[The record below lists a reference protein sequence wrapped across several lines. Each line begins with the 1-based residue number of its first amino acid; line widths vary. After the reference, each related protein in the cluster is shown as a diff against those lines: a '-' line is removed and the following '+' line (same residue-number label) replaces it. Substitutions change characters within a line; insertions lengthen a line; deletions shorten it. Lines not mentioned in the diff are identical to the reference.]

1 MTNRNSSAGADAR
14 GVDMRGADMRGAAPI
29 PFARPSIGPEEEA
42 GVIAVLRSGW
52 LTTGPVTAR
61 FEEAFAR
68 ATAMPHALAL
78 NSATAGLHL
87 ALEALGVGPGTQ
99 VLTTPYTFTATAEV
113 VRYLGADPLFVDVEE
128 RTANI
133 DPDRIA
139 AALDA
144 AAREG
149 RRVSAV
155 MPVHVGGRAC
165 AMEAITSIA
174 ARHGVPVV
182 EDSAHAFPVEH
193 RGRMLGTWGD
203 VGVYSLYATK
213 AITTGEGGVVVT
225 RRDDIARRIRVMR
238 LHGIDRDVWN
248 RYTNANASWQYDV
261 VEAGYKYNLTDL
273 ASAIGIAQLAKAGA
287 FFERRRAVARAY
299 LAGLGECDFLELPE
313 DAPDHGWHLFTIRLR
328 PGRLSIDRDR
338 FIAELQQR
346 GIGTSVHFIPLHLM
360 TYWRDR
366 YGLKPDDFPVALRF
380 YQAAISLPIYPS
392 LADEET
398 ARVVA
403 AIREVGDRFRA
414 R

>member
-1 MTNRNSSAGADAR
+1 MTSRNSSGAPAR
-14 GVDMRGADMRGAAPI
+14 AATPI

-87 ALEALGVGPGTQ
+87 ALEALGVVPGTQ
-99 VLTTPYTFTATAEV
+99 VITTPYTFTATAEV
-113 VRYLGADPLFVDVEE
+113 VRYLGADPLFVDVED

-139 AALDA
+139 AALEA
-144 AAREG
+144 AARGG
-149 RRVSAV
+149 RRVAALL
-155 MPVHVGGRAC
+155 PVHVGGRAC
-165 AMEAITSIA
+165 DMETISAIA

-182 EDSAHAFPVEH
+182 EDSAHAFPVVH

-225 RRDDIARRIRVMR
+225 RRDDLAHRIRVMR

-248 RYTNANASWQYDV
+248 RYTAANASWQYDV

-273 ASAIGIAQLAKAGA
+273 ASAIGLAQLAKAEA
-287 FFERRRAVARAY
+287 FLDRRRAVARAY
-299 LAGLGECDFLELPE
+299 FAGLAACDFLDLPE
-313 DAPDHGWHLFTIRLR
+313 DAPDHGWHLFTVRLR

-360 TYWRDR
+360 TYWRNR
-366 YGLKPDDFPVALRF
+366 YGLKPDDFPVALRL
-380 YQAAISLPIYPS
+380 YQAAISMPIYPS
-392 LADEET
+392 LTDEET

-403 AIREVGDRFRA
+403 AIRETGERFKA

>member
-1 MTNRNSSAGADAR
+1 MTNRNSSAGAHGADP
-14 GVDMRGADMRGAAPI
+14 RGASPI

-61 FEEAFAR
+61 FEKAFAE

-99 VLTTPYTFTATAEV
+99 VITTPYTFTSTAEV
-113 VRYLGADPLFVDVEE
+113 VRYLGADPLFVDVED

-139 AALDA
+139 TALDT

-149 RRVSAV
+149 RRVAAI
-155 MPVHVGGRAC
+155 MPVHVGGKAC
-165 AMEAITSIA
+165 DMEAIASIA

-182 EDSAHAFPVEH
+182 EDSAHAYPVVH
-193 RGRMLGTWGD
+193 RGRLLGTWGD
-203 VGVYSLYATK
+203 AGVYSLYATK
-213 AITTGEGGVVVT
+213 AITTGEGGIVVT
-225 RRDDIARRIRVMR
+225 RRDDLARRIRVMR

-248 RYTNANASWQYDV
+248 RYTAANASWQYDV

-273 ASAIGIAQLAKAGA
+273 ASAIGLAQLAKAEA
-287 FFERRRAVARAY
+287 FLDRRRAVARAY
-299 LAGLGECDFLELPE
+299 LAGLGGCDFLDLPE
-313 DAPDHGWHLFTIRLR
+313 DATDHGWHLFSVHLR

-360 TYWRDR
+360 TYWRGR
-366 YGLKPDDFPVALRF
+366 YDLKPDDFPVALRL
-380 YQAAISLPIYPS
+380 YQAAISLPIFPS
-392 LADEET
+392 LTDEET
-398 ARVVA
+398 SRVVA
-403 AIREVGDRFRA
+403 GIREVGDRFRA

>member
-1 MTNRNSSAGADAR
+1 
-14 GVDMRGADMRGAAPI
+14 
-29 PFARPSIGPEEEA
+29 
-42 GVIAVLRSGW
+42 VLRSGW

-68 ATAMPHALAL
+68 ATAMPHAMAL

-87 ALEALGVGPGTQ
+87 ALEALGVVPGTQ
-99 VLTTPYTFTATAEV
+99 VITTPYTFTATAEV

-133 DPDRIA
+133 DRTPSP
-139 AALDA
+139 ALDS
-144 AAREG
+144 AARDG
-149 RRVSAV
+149 RRVSAI

-165 AMEAITSIA
+165 AMELIISIA
-174 ARHGVPVV
+174 ARRGVPVV
-182 EDSAHAFPVEH
+182 EDSAHAFPVVH

-225 RRDDIARRIRVMR
+225 RRDDLARRIRVMR

-248 RYTNANASWQYDV
+248 RYTAANASWQYDV

-273 ASAIGIAQLAKAGA
+273 ASAIGLAQLAKAEA
-287 FFERRRAVARAY
+287 FLDRRRAVARAY
-299 LAGLGECDFLELPE
+299 LAGLAACEFLDLPE
-313 DAPDHGWHLFTIRLR
+313 DAPDHGWHLFTVRLR

-338 FIAELQQR
+338 FIDELQQR

-380 YQAAISLPIYPS
+380 FQSTISLPIYPS
-392 LADEET
+392 LTAEET
-398 ARVVA
+398 TRVVA
-403 AIREVGDRFRA
+403 AVREVGERFKA

>member
-1 MTNRNSSAGADAR
+1 
-14 GVDMRGADMRGAAPI
+14 
-29 PFARPSIGPEEEA
+29 
-42 GVIAVLRSGW
+42 
-52 LTTGPVTAR
+52 VTAR

-87 ALEALGVGPGTQ
+87 ALEALGVVPGTQ
-99 VLTTPYTFTATAEV
+99 VITTPYTFTATAEV
-113 VRYLGADPLFVDVEE
+113 VRYLGADPLFVDVDE

-133 DPDRIA
+133 DPDRVA

-149 RRVSAV
+149 RRVSAIL
-155 MPVHVGGRAC
+155 PVHVGGRGC
-165 AMEAITSIA
+165 DMEPIASIA
-174 ARHGVPVV
+174 ARRGVPVV
-182 EDSAHAFPVEH
+182 EDSAHAFPVVH

-213 AITTGEGGVVVT
+213 AITTGEGGMVVT
-225 RRDDIARRIRVMR
+225 RRDDLARRIRVMR

-248 RYTNANASWQYDV
+248 RYTAANASWQYDV

-273 ASAIGIAQLAKAGA
+273 ASAIGLAQLAKAEV
-287 FFERRRAVARAY
+287 FLDRRRAVARSY
-299 LAGLGECDFLELPE
+299 LAGLEGCDFLDLPE
-313 DAPDHGWHLFTIRLR
+313 DAPDHGWHLFTVRVR
-328 PGRLSIDRDR
+328 SGRLSIDRDR
-338 FIAELQQR
+338 FIDELQQR

-380 YQAAISLPIYPS
+380 FQSAVSLPIYPS
-392 LADEET
+392 LTDEET

-403 AIREVGDRFRA
+403 AVRETGERYRA

>member
-1 MTNRNSSAGADAR
+1 MTSPSSSGSTAP
-14 GVDMRGADMRGAAPI
+14 PI

-42 GVIAVLRSGW
+42 GVLAVLRSGW

-68 ATAMPHALAL
+68 AVGMPHALAL

-87 ALEALGVGPGTQ
+87 ALEALAAGPGSL
-99 VLTTPYTFTATAEV
+99 VLTSPYTFAATAEV
-113 VRYLGADPLFVDVEE
+113 ARYLGADPRFVDVEE

-133 DPDRIA
+133 DPDRLD

-149 RRVSAV
+149 RRVAAIV
-155 MPVHVGGRAC
+155 PVHIGGRAC
-165 AMEAITSIA
+165 DMEPIAAAA

-182 EDSAHAFPVEH
+182 EDSAHAFPVVH
-193 RGRMLGTWGD
+193 KGRMLGTWGD
-203 VGVYSLYATK
+203 AGVFSFYATK
-213 AITTGEGGVVVT
+213 TITTGEGGMVVT
-225 RRDDIARRIRVMR
+225 RREELARRIRVMR

-248 RYTNANASWQYDV
+248 RYTARNAAWEYDI

-273 ASAIGIAQLAKAGA
+273 AAAIGVAQLAKAET
-287 FFERRRAVARAY
+287 FLHLRRRVARAY
-299 LAGLGECDFLELPE
+299 LAGLGDCDFLDLPE
-313 DAPDHGWHLFTIRLR
+313 DTDDNGWHLFVVRLR
-328 PGRLSIDRDR
+328 PDRLAIGRDR
-338 FIAELQQR
+338 FVAELQQR

-360 TYWRDR
+360 SYYRQR
-366 YGLKPDDFPVALRF
+366 YGLHPEDFPVALRL
-380 YQAAISLPIYPS
+380 YRAALSLPIYPS
-392 LADEET
+392 LTDEEI

-403 AIREVGDRFRA
+403 AVREAGGRFRS

>member
-1 MTNRNSSAGADAR
+1 MTNRSSSAAAAR
-14 GVDMRGADMRGAAPI
+14 GAPPI
-29 PFARPSIGPEEEA
+29 PFARPSIGAEEEA

-68 ATAMPHALAL
+68 TTAMPHALAL

-87 ALEALGVGPGTQ
+87 ALEALGVGPGMQ

-113 VRYLGADPLFVDVEE
+113 VRYLGADPLFVDVEDP
-128 RTANI
+128 TANI
-133 DPDRIA
+133 DPRGVE
-139 AALDA
+139 AALEA
-144 AAREG
+144 AGREG
-149 RRVSAV
+149 RRVAAV

-165 AMEAITSIA
+165 AMEELTAIA
-174 ARHGVPVV
+174 AHHRVPVV
-182 EDSAHAFPVEH
+182 EDSAHAFPVVH

-203 VGVYSLYATK
+203 AGVYSLYATK
-213 AITTGEGGVVVT
+213 AITSGEGGVVVT
-225 RRDDIARRIRVMR
+225 RRDDLARRIRVMR

-248 RYTNANASWQYDV
+248 RYTAANASWQYDV

-273 ASAIGIAQLAKAGA
+273 AAAIGLAQLAKAEA
-287 FFERRRAVARAY
+287 FLDRRRAVARAY
-299 LAGLGECDFLELPE
+299 LAGLAACDFLDLPA
-313 DAPDHGWHLFTIRLR
+313 DAPDHGWHLFTVRLR

-360 TYWRDR
+360 TCWRDR
-366 YGLKPDDFPVALRF
+366 YGLKPDDFPVALRL
-380 YQAAISLPIYPS
+380 YQSAVSLPIFPS
-392 LADEET
+392 LTEDET

-403 AIREVGDRFRA
+403 AIRETGERFRA

>member
-1 MTNRNSSAGADAR
+1 MANLNSSAAAAR
-14 GVDMRGADMRGAAPI
+14 SAPPI
-29 PFARPSIGPEEEA
+29 PFARPSIGAEEEA

-87 ALEALGVGPGTQ
+87 ALEALGVGPGMQ
-99 VLTTPYTFTATAEV
+99 VITTPYTFTATAEV

-139 AALDA
+139 AALEA
-144 AAREG
+144 TNREG
-149 RRVSAV
+149 RRVAAV

-165 AMEAITSIA
+165 AMEHITAIA
-174 ARHGVPVV
+174 AHHGVPVV
-182 EDSAHAFPVEH
+182 EDSAHAFPVVH

-225 RRDDIARRIRVMR
+225 RRDDLAHRIRVMR

-248 RYTNANASWQYDV
+248 RYTAANASWQYDV

-273 ASAIGIAQLAKAGA
+273 ASAIGLAQLAKAEA
-287 FFERRRAVARAY
+287 FLDRRRAVARAY
-299 LAGLGECDFLELPE
+299 FAGLATCDFLDLPE
-313 DAPDHGWHLFTIRLR
+313 DTPDHGWHLYTVRLR

-360 TYWRDR
+360 THWRDR
-366 YGLKPDDFPVALRF
+366 YGLKPDDFPVALRL

-392 LADEET
+392 LTGDET

-403 AIREVGDRFRA
+403 AIRETGERFRA

>member
-1 MTNRNSSAGADAR
+1 MTSRNSSAEPGAAP
-14 GVDMRGADMRGAAPI
+14 RGAPAPI
-29 PFARPSIGPEEEA
+29 PFARPSTGIEEEA

-68 ATAMPHALAL
+68 ATAMPHVLAL

-87 ALEALGVGPGTQ
+87 ALEALGVGPGMQ

-149 RRVSAV
+149 RRVAAV

-174 ARHGVPVV
+174 KHHGVPVI
-182 EDSAHAFPVEH
+182 EDSAHAYPVVH

-203 VGVYSLYATK
+203 AGVYSLYATK

-248 RYTNANASWQYDV
+248 RYTAANASWQYDV
-261 VEAGYKYNLTDL
+261 VAAGYKYNLTDL
-273 ASAIGIAQLAKAGA
+273 ASAIGIAQLAKAEA
-287 FFERRRAVARAY
+287 FLDRRRAVARAY
-299 LAGLGECDFLELPE
+299 LAGLAACDFLELPE
-313 DAPDHGWHLFTIRLR
+313 DVTDHGWHLFTVRLR
-328 PGRLSIDRDR
+328 AGRLSIDRDR
-338 FIAELQQR
+338 FIGELQER

-360 TYWRDR
+360 TYWRER
-366 YGLKPDDFPVALRF
+366 YGLKPDDFPVARRLF
-380 YQAAISLPIYPS
+380 DAAISLPIYPS
-392 LADEET
+392 LTDEET

-403 AIREVGDRFRA
+403 AVREVGDRFRA

>member
-1 MTNRNSSAGADAR
+1 MTNRNSRAGA
-14 GVDMRGADMRGAAPI
+14 GAAAAPI
-29 PFARPSIGPEEEA
+29 PFARPSMGPEEEA
-42 GVIAVLRSGW
+42 GVLEVLRSGW

-61 FEEAFAR
+61 FEQAFAR

-87 ALEALGVGPGTQ
+87 ALEALGVAPGTR
-99 VLTTPYTFTATAEV
+99 VITTPYTFTATAEV
-113 VRYLGADPLFVDVEE
+113 VRYLGADPLFVDVED

-133 DPDRIA
+133 DPDLVA
-139 AALDA
+139 AALDS
-144 AAREG
+144 AARQG
-149 RRVSAV
+149 QRVTAV

-165 AMEAITSIA
+165 GMEAIAATA

-182 EDSAHAFPVEH
+182 EDSAHAFPVVH

-213 AITTGEGGVVVT
+213 AITTGEGGMVVT

-248 RYTNANASWQYDV
+248 RYTAANASWQYDV

-273 ASAIGIAQLAKAGA
+273 AAAIGLAQLAKADA
-287 FFERRRAVARAY
+287 FLDRRRSVARAY
-299 LAGLGECDFLELPE
+299 AAGLAACDFLDLPE
-313 DAPDHGWHLFTIRLR
+313 DATDHGWHLFTVRLR
-328 PGRLSIDRDR
+328 AGRLSIDRDR
-338 FIAELQQR
+338 FIGELQQR

-360 TYWRDR
+360 SYWRSR
-366 YGLKPDDFPVALRF
+366 YGLKPGDFPVALRF
-380 YQAAISLPIYPS
+380 YQSAISLPIYPS
-392 LADEET
+392 LTEEET
-398 ARVVA
+398 ARVIA
-403 AIREVGDRFRA
+403 AVRETGERFAA

>member
-1 MTNRNSSAGADAR
+1 
-14 GVDMRGADMRGAAPI
+14 
-29 PFARPSIGPEEEA
+29 
-42 GVIAVLRSGW
+42 VIAVLRSGW
-52 LTTGPVTAR
+52 LTTGPVTAK

-87 ALEALGVGPGTQ
+87 ALEALGVGPGMQ

-133 DPDRIA
+133 DPDRID
-139 AALDA
+139 AALQA

-149 RRVSAV
+149 RRVAAV

-174 ARHGVPVV
+174 QHHGVPVV
-182 EDSAHAFPVEH
+182 EDSAHAYPVMH

-248 RYTNANASWQYDV
+248 RYTATNASWQYDV

-273 ASAIGIAQLAKAGA
+273 ASAIGLAQLAKAEA
-287 FFERRRAVARAY
+287 FLDRRRAVARAY
-299 LAGLGECDFLELPE
+299 LAGLDACDFLELPE
-313 DAPDHGWHLFTIRLR
+313 DVPDHGWHLFVVRLGA
-328 PGRLSIDRDR
+328 GRLSIDRDR
-338 FIAELQQR
+338 FIGELQER

-366 YGLKPDDFPVALRF
+366 YGLKPDDFPVARRLF
-380 YQAAISLPIYPS
+380 EAAISLPIYPS
-392 LADEET
+392 LTDEET
-398 ARVVA
+398 ARVIA
-403 AIREVGDRFRA
+403 AVRAVGDLFRA